1 MGSPDAGDPDRRE
14 AGARAVL
21 LATKLHV
28 PTAKGRVVRRTA
40 LLDALS
46 GRQNRKL
53 TLVSAPA
60 GWGKTTLVAQWV
72 AEAADTGGLQFG
84 WLTLDGSDND
94 PVWFWMYAIAA
105 LQKASPGV
113 GARAFELLA
122 MGADPVLVVLPTL
135 MNELAAMVGRIVLV
149 LDDYHR
155 VTSQVVQEQVELVI
169 NRMPESLRLVVVS
182 RSDPALPLARLRASG
197 ELAEVRTSD
206 LRFLDAE
213 AAQLLN
219 VVLELGLTDTEVELL
234 CQRTE
239 GWAGGLYLAGLSLAG
254 TADAEAFV
262 RSFAGDNRHIVDYLM
277 AEVLDGQSPRV
288 RRFLL
293 RTSVLRRL
301 SGPLCDAVLE
311 ATDSVFVLQNIEQ
324 GNLFLIPLDLSR
336 HWYRYHHL
344 FGELLRTELQRIEPE
359 LVEGLLW
366 RAAAWFEIQG
376 LLDEAIRGYVAAG
389 DIAAGAE
396 LVAGDWADEFNGGG
410 LSTVSGW
417 LDLLPAQAVSRDPRL
432 SVARAWIALAR
443 GRFADARSW
452 IDLAERASAADAVHH
467 GSLDAQLVVLRATH
481 SFKIGDLAAAYEAA
495 RQAVTLNLE
504 GAPLARSGAYCVFG
518 SLLYFTGRVD
528 DSTTAF
534 NQAVHIAEEV
544 GDRRA
549 RRQALGYLAMI
560 AAEAGQL
567 VDAEQQIRRATG
579 SVTDLADGEHLV
591 DFMAALATAVVL
603 DARGQLTA
611 AADAARVGLVS
622 ARHGGGVLEVAKA
635 LVTRAEILTHLGE
648 HHIAEANRKE
658 AAVLLDVGTD
668 AAVLPMPLPAGGRR
682 RDITANP
689 RTEHY
694 PVTEELTTKELEV
707 LRLLAT
713 GMSRREVSER
723 LYVSFNTVK
732 THQRAL
738 YRKLGVG
745 DRTTAIT
752 RARELGLL

>member
-1 MGSPDAGDPDRRE
+1 M
-14 AGARAVL
+14 
-21 LATKLHV
+21 
-28 PTAKGRVVRRTA
+28 
-40 LLDALS
+40 
-46 GRQNRKL
+46 
-53 TLVSAPA
+53 PA
-60 GWGKTTLVAQWV
+60 HR
-72 AEAADTGGLQFG
+72 
-84 WLTLDGSDND
+84 
-94 PVWFWMYAIAA
+94 
-105 LQKASPGV
+105 GV
-113 GARAFELLA
+113 GR
-122 MGADPVLVVLPTL
+122 GP
-135 MNELAAMVGRIVLV
+135 
-149 LDDYHR
+149 
-155 VTSQVVQEQVELVI
+155 
-169 NRMPESLRLVVVS
+169 
-182 RSDPALPLARLRASG
+182 
-197 ELAEVRTSD
+197 
-206 LRFLDAE
+206 
-213 AAQLLN
+213 
-219 VVLELGLTDTEVELL
+219 
-234 CQRTE
+234 
-239 GWAGGLYLAGLSLAG
+239 YLAGLSLAG

-443 GRFADARSW
+443 GRLRMRGHGLTWRSEH
-452 IDLAERASAADAVHH
+452 LQPTPSTMAALMLNSSSCVPP
-467 GSLDAQLVVLRATH
+467 TH
-481 SFKIGDLAAAYEAA
+481 SKS
-495 RQAVTLNLE
+495 VTLLRPTRRL
-504 GAPLARSGAYCVFG
+504 GKRSPSTSRAPPWPAQAPTAFFG

-745 DRTTAIT
+745 GRTTAIT